1 MKTLGPKK
9 QNEKVPK
16 KTWASHFSL
25 FPELKKLGETPS
37 TDMIPHKP
45 HPFWGRRGAGAQIFL
60 KRRFCKAM

>member
-9 QNEKVPK
+9 QNEKVPN

-25 FPELKKLGETPS
+25 FPGLKKLGETPS

-45 HPFWGRRGAGAQIFL
+45 HPFWGEGGGWGPIYFYFL
-60 KRRFCKAM
+60 KEIL